1 MCHRNAILNNTI
13 LKKEFSTVRLPK
25 LLAPSIW
32 ITLPSQ
38 AYGLSEWV
46 KKQWRAHALLAPI
59 IFIFALMAVV
69 SLPLSAQ
76 TLNVESQN
84 PKDPLKIGTQEYKAN
99 VNDEWDSV

>member
-38 AYGLSEWV
+38 AYGLSERV
-46 KKQWRAHALLAPI
+46 KKQWRAHALLAPV
-59 IFIFALMAVV
+59 IFTFAFTAVV
-69 SLPLSAQ
+69 SLPLNAQ
-76 TLNVESQN
+76 TVGVESQN
-84 PKDPLKIGTQEYKAN
+84 QKDHRLG
-99 VNDEWDSV
+99 